1 MSKQQNPKQQPQMQ
15 VLANPDDM
23 KGTYANMM
31 QVNHTPDEF
40 IMDFLMGF
48 AGKATLNARLITSPR
63 HMKAMLHA
71 LADNIKKY
79 EAKFGEIK
87 PTELAPNVIIKP
99 IAQA

>member
-1 MSKQQNPKQQPQMQ
+1 MSKQQNPKQQAEIQ
-15 VLANPDDM
+15 VLANTDDL
-23 KGTYANMM
+23 KGTYANLM
-31 QVNHTPDEF
+31 QVNHTSDEF

-48 AGKATLNARLITSPR
+48 AGKATLNARLVTSPR

-87 PTELAPNVIIKP
+87 PTELAPNVVIKTN
-99 IAQA
+99 AEA

>member
-1 MSKQQNPKQQPQMQ
+1 MPKQIPKQQLE
-15 VLANPDDM
+15 VLANPNDM
-23 KGTYANMM
+23 KGIYVNMM

-48 AGKATLNARLITSPR
+48 AGKATLNARLVTSPR

-71 LADNIKKY
+71 INDNIKKY

-87 PTELAPNVIIKP
+87 QTELAPNVVIKTN
-99 IAQA
+99 AEA